1 MSSADLFVEI
11 LLEELP
17 AVPFLRE
24 FENFK
29 TKWDK
34 VLGDCELDC
43 ASEFFYTPR
52 RLVILGRDFPLRTQD
67 KEQEVFGPPV
77 EIAFVNGDKSGALS
91 NAGEAFLKK
100 NNLGRGELGF
110 ALKDNREVLYAKSIQ
125 KGRASVEFVAEMVE
139 KFLASLHFGKHMRWG
154 SVKESFIRPIRNIMI
169 FLGEEFVKS
178 QAYGLDNAPK
188 TLVHRDFGFEYH
200 EVRSFAQYEELL
212 KNHGVVLRQ
221 ERRRNL
227 VVAQVEAIAWES
239 RLFVELD
246 EELLSEVVAITESPR
261 ALLGSFDAKFLEL
274 PKEVIITSMKENQR
288 YFALYQDSSHEKLAP
303 HFIVV
308 SNSTSLQDE
317 VILAGNE
324 KVLKARLEDAMF
336 FYHND
341 LKRGLQT
348 EGLEKLVFIEGAG
361 SMADKVARERV
372 LALALMEIFGKKSAE
387 FEAKLLRAVEL
398 SKADLLSEMVYE
410 FPNLQGLMGYYYA
423 RHQGE
428 DESVAEAIKEHYL
441 PLGEDSDLPKT
452 ILGTILALA
461 HKLDNIFTLFAIG
474 KIPTG
479 SKDPFALRRAASGI
493 LRIVKKYNF
502 PFDLKEDLPRLFAS
516 VGYGVEYP
524 EQIRQF
530 FLERLGGILG
540 GNPSLLRSVL
550 ATGENDV
557 VEIFNK
563 TRALQAWFS
572 RHDELHTK
580 TLEEVPNIRP
590 LEALLG
596 TFKRVANILKDIENL
611 RVLEIN
617 EELFECKEERE
628 LFGAYKKI
636 KKVIES
642 RPKSILKERNM
653 ESNALVTR
661 KTLDYV
667 GLMRALCALKAPL
680 DAFFDGVMVNVE
692 NPALRQNRI
701 ALIAKIYEEF
711 LQVADIKE
719 ISL

>member
-1 MSSADLFVEI
+1 MRGKALSSADLFVEI

-34 VLGDCELDC
+34 VLGDYELGC

-52 RLVILGRDFPLRTQD
+52 RLVILARDFPLRTQD

-100 NNLGRGELGF
+100 NNLSRGELGF

-200 EVRSFAQYEELL
+200 EVKSFAQYEELL

-221 ERRRNL
+221 EERKNL
-227 VVAQVEAIAWES
+227 VLAQIRAIEKES
-239 RLFVELD
+239 GLYVELD

-274 PKEVIITSMKENQR
+274 PKEVIVTSMKENQR

-308 SNSTSLQDE
+308 SNSTGPQDE

-372 LALALMEIFGKKSAE
+372 LALALMEKFLKNRGDLESK
-387 FEAKLLRAVEL
+387 FLRAVEL

-423 RHQGE
+423 LHQGE
-428 DESVAEAIKEHYL
+428 DESVAEAIKEQYL
-441 PLGEDSDLPKT
+441 PLGEDSDLPSCAFSA
-452 ILGTILALA
+452 ILALA

-502 PFDLKEDLPRLFAS
+502 PFDLKEDLPSLFAS

-557 VEIFNK
+557 VGIFAK
-563 TRALQAWFS
+563 TLALGVWSS
-572 RHDELHTK
+572 RHAES
-580 TLEEVPNIRP
+580 LEI
-590 LEALLG
+590 LLKI
-596 TFKRVANILKDIENL
+596 FKRVANILKDVQNL
-611 RVLEIN
+611 GDLEVN
-617 EELFECKEERE
+617 EELFECEEERE
-628 LFGAYKKI
+628 LFRAFKKAKDDIAYLEECRSKEQVKKMGVNI
-636 KKVIES
+636 MMVRCES
-642 RPKSILKERNM
+642 IMKELT
-653 ESNALVTR
+653 S
-661 KTLDYV
+661 LD
-667 GLMRALCALKAPL
+667 KPL

>member
-1 MSSADLFVEI
+1 MRGKALSSADLFVEI

-34 VLGDCELDC
+34 VLGDYELGC
-43 ASEFFYTPR
+43 TSEFFYTPR
-52 RLVILGRDFPLRTQD
+52 RLVILARDFSLRTQD
-67 KEQEVFGPPV
+67 KEQEIFGPPV

-100 NNLGRGELGF
+100 NNLSRGELGF

-200 EVRSFAQYEELL
+200 EVKGFEQYEELL

-221 ERRRNL
+221 EERKNL
-227 VVAQVEAIAWES
+227 VVEQIRAIEKKS
-239 RLFVELD
+239 GLYVELD

-274 PKEVIITSMKENQR
+274 PKEVIVTSMKENQR
-288 YFALYQDSSHEKLAP
+288 YFALYRDFIKHEKLAP

-308 SNSTSLQDE
+308 SNSTSPQDG

-361 SMADKVARERV
+361 SMADKVARERA
-372 LALALMEIFGKKSAE
+372 LALALMEKFAVEVDGRE
-387 FEAKLLRAVEL
+387 KLLCAVEL

-428 DESVAEAIKEHYL
+428 DESVAEAIKEQYL
-441 PLGEDSDLPKT
+441 PLGEDSDLPSTKFSS
-452 ILGTILALA
+452 IVAIA

-493 LRIVKKYNF
+493 LRIIDGWGF
-502 PFDLKEDLPRLFAS
+502 WFDLKEDLPRLFAS

-557 VEIFNK
+557 SEIFLK
-563 TRALQAWFS
+563 TWALVGFFS
-572 RHDELHTK
+572 TNRSEL
-580 TLEEVPNIRP
+580 IS
-590 LEALLG
+590 
-596 TFKRVANILKDIENL
+596 TFKRVANILKDVENL
-611 RVLEIN
+611 GDLEVN
-617 EELFECKEERE
+617 ENLFECAEERE
-628 LFGAYKKI
+628 LFEAYSKI
-636 KKVIES
+636 VGRDFE
-642 RPKSILKERNM
+642 
-653 ESNALVTR
+653 
-661 KTLDYV
+661 DYEE
-667 GLMRALCALKAPL
+667 LLRALCALKTPL

-701 ALIAKIYEEF
+701 ALIVKIYEEF

>member
-1 MSSADLFVEI
+1 MRGKALSSADLFVEI

-34 VLGDCELDC
+34 VLGDYELGC

-52 RLVILGRDFPLRTQD
+52 RLVILARDFPLRTQD

-200 EVRSFAQYEELL
+200 EVRSFEQYEELL

-221 ERRRNL
+221 EERKNL
-227 VVAQVEAIAWES
+227 VLAQIGTIEKES
-239 RLFVELD
+239 GLYVELD

-274 PKEVIITSMKENQR
+274 PKEVIVTSMKENQR

-308 SNSTSLQDE
+308 SNSTSPQDG
-317 VILAGNE
+317 VILSGNE

-348 EGLEKLVFIEGAG
+348 DGLEKLVFIEGAG

-372 LALALMEIFGKKSAE
+372 LALALMEKFAVEVDGRE
-387 FEAKLLRAVEL
+387 KLLCAVEL

-423 RHQGE
+423 LHQGE
-428 DESVAEAIKEHYL
+428 DESVAEAIKEQYL
-441 PLGEDSDLPKT
+441 PLGEDSDLPSRAFSA
-452 ILGTILALA
+452 ILALA

-493 LRIVKKYNF
+493 LRIIDGWGF
-502 PFDLKEDLPRLFAS
+502 WFDLKEDLPRLFAS

-557 VEIFNK
+557 VEIFSK
-563 TRALQAWFS
+563 TQALVKYFS
-572 RHDELHTK
+572 VNQSEL
-580 TLEEVPNIRP
+580 IS
-590 LEALLG
+590 
-596 TFKRVANILKDIENL
+596 TFKRVANILKDVENL
-611 RVLEIN
+611 GDLEIN
-617 EELFECKEERE
+617 ENLFECAEERE
-628 LFGAYKKI
+628 LFEAYSKI
-636 KKVIES
+636 VGRDFE
-642 RPKSILKERNM
+642 
-653 ESNALVTR
+653 
-661 KTLDYV
+661 DYEE
-667 GLMRALCALKAPL
+667 LLRALCALKSPL

-692 NPALRQNRI
+692 NPALRKNRI

>member
-1 MSSADLFVEI
+1 MRGKALSSADLFVEI

-34 VLGDCELDC
+34 VLGDYELDC

-52 RLVILGRDFPLRTQD
+52 RLVILARDFPLRTQD

-77 EIAFVNGDKSGALS
+77 EIAFVSGDKSGALS

-169 FLGEEFVKS
+169 FLGDEFVKS

-200 EVRSFAQYEELL
+200 EVKGFEQYEELL

-221 ERRRNL
+221 EERKNL
-227 VVAQVEAIAWES
+227 VLAQIGAIEKKS
-239 RLFVELD
+239 GLYVELD

-274 PKEVIITSMKENQR
+274 PKEVIVTSMKENQR

-303 HFIVV
+303 HFIEV
-308 SNSTSLQDE
+308 SNSTSPQR
-317 VILAGNE
+317 VILEGNE

-372 LALALMEIFGKKSAE
+372 LALALMGKFLKNGGDLESK
-387 FEAKLLRAVEL
+387 FLRAVEL

-423 RHQGE
+423 LHQGE
-428 DESVAEAIKEHYL
+428 DESVAEAIKEQYL
-441 PLGEDSDLPKT
+441 PLGEGSALPNT

-493 LRIVKKYNF
+493 LRIIADRGF
-502 PFDLKEDLPRLFAS
+502 GFDLKEDLPRLFAS

-557 VEIFNK
+557 VEIFAK
-563 TRALQAWFS
+563 TLALGVWSS
-572 RHDELHTK
+572 RHAESLE
-580 TLEEVPNIRP
+580 TLLKI
-590 LEALLG
+590 
-596 TFKRVANILKDIENL
+596 FKRVANILKDVQNL
-611 RVLEIN
+611 GDLEVN
-617 EELFECKEERE
+617 EELFECEEERE
-628 LFGAYKKI
+628 LFRAFKKAKDDI
-636 KKVIES
+636 ARLEEYRSKEQVKEMGVNIMMVRCES
-642 RPKSILKERNM
+642 IM
-653 ESNALVTR
+653 EKLTS
-661 KTLDYV
+661 LDT
-667 GLMRALCALKAPL
+667 PL

>member
-1 MSSADLFVEI
+1 MRGKALSSADLFVEI

-34 VLGDCELDC
+34 VLGDYELDC
-43 ASEFFYTPR
+43 ASEFYYTPR

-100 NNLGRGELGF
+100 NNLSRGELGF

-221 ERRRNL
+221 EERKNL
-227 VVAQVEAIAWES
+227 VVEQIGAIEKES
-239 RLFVELD
+239 GLYVELD

-274 PKEVIITSMKENQR
+274 PKEVIVTSMKENQR

-308 SNSTSLQDE
+308 SNSTSPQDG

-348 EGLEKLVFIEGAG
+348 DGLEKLVFIEGAG

-372 LALALMEIFGKKSAE
+372 LARALMEKFGKKSAD

-423 RHQGE
+423 LHQGE
-428 DESVAEAIKEHYL
+428 DEPIAEAIKEQYL
-441 PLGEDSDLPKT
+441 PLGEDSALPS
-452 ILGTILALA
+452 IVFSAILALA

-493 LRIVKKYNF
+493 LRIIADRGFV
-502 PFDLKEDLPRLFAS
+502 FDLKDDLPRLFAS

-557 VEIFNK
+557 VEIFSK
-563 TRALQAWFS
+563 TQALVKYFS
-572 RHDELHTK
+572 VNQSEL
-580 TLEEVPNIRP
+580 I
-590 LEALLG
+590 G
-596 TFKRVANILKDIENL
+596 TFKRVANILKDVENL
-611 RVLEIN
+611 GDLEVR
-617 EELFECKEERE
+617 EEFFETHQEKSLFD
-628 LFGAYKKI
+628 AYKNVLDLKSQ
-636 KKVIES
+636 KMGASLVKYPD
-642 RPKSILKERNM
+642 RPDTRQLTLK
-653 ESNALVTR
+653 
-661 KTLDYV
+661 
-667 GLMRALCALKAPL
+667 ALKYGGVISSLCNLKFFL

>member
-1 MSSADLFVEI
+1 MRGKALSSADLFVEI

-34 VLGDCELDC
+34 VLGDYELDC

-52 RLVILGRDFPLRTQD
+52 RLVILGCDFPLRTQD

-100 NNLGRGELGF
+100 NNLGRGELGI

-200 EVRSFAQYEELL
+200 EVKGFAQYEELL
-212 KNHGVVLRQ
+212 KSHGVVLRQ

-308 SNSTSLQDE
+308 SNSTSPQDE

-428 DESVAEAIKEHYL
+428 DESVAEAIKEQYL
-441 PLGEDSDLPKT
+441 PLGEDSALPS
-452 ILGTILALA
+452 IVFSAILALA

-479 SKDPFALRRAASGI
+479 SKDPFALRRAASGV
-493 LRIVKKYNF
+493 LRIIADRGFV
-502 PFDLKEDLPRLFAS
+502 FDLKEDLPRLFAN

-557 VEIFNK
+557 SEIFLK
-563 TRALQAWFS
+563 TWALVGFFS
-572 RHDELHTK
+572 TNRSEL
-580 TLEEVPNIRP
+580 IS
-590 LEALLG
+590 
-596 TFKRVANILKDIENL
+596 TFKRVANILKDVENL
-611 RVLEIN
+611 GDLEIN
-617 EELFECKEERE
+617 ENLFECKEERE
-628 LFGAYKKI
+628 LFEAHSKI
-636 KKVIES
+636 VGRDFE
-642 RPKSILKERNM
+642 
-653 ESNALVTR
+653 
-661 KTLDYV
+661 DYEE
-667 GLMRALCALKAPL
+667 LLRALCALKTPL
-680 DAFFDGVMVNVE
+680 DAFFDSVMVNVE

>member
-1 MSSADLFVEI
+1 MRGKALSSAVLFVEI

-34 VLGDCELDC
+34 VLGDYELDC

-200 EVRSFAQYEELL
+200 EVKSFAQYEELL

-221 ERRRNL
+221 EERKNL
-227 VVAQVEAIAWES
+227 VVEQIRAIEKES
-239 RLFVELD
+239 GLYVELD

-261 ALLGSFDAKFLEL
+261 ALLGSFDEKFLEL
-274 PKEVIITSMKENQR
+274 PKEVIVTSMKENQR
-288 YFALYQDSSHEKLAP
+288 YFALYRDFIRHEKLAP

-372 LALALMEIFGKKSAE
+372 LALALMEKFAVEVDGRE
-387 FEAKLLRAVEL
+387 KLLRAVEL

-423 RHQGE
+423 LHQGE
-428 DESVAEAIKEHYL
+428 DESVAEAIKEQYL
-441 PLGEDSDLPKT
+441 PLGEDSALPS
-452 ILGTILALA
+452 IVFSAILALA

-493 LRIVKKYNF
+493 LRIIADRGFV
-502 PFDLKEDLPRLFAS
+502 FDLKEDLPRLFAS

-557 VEIFNK
+557 SEIFLK
-563 TRALQAWFS
+563 TWALVGFFS
-572 RHDELHTK
+572 TNRSEL
-580 TLEEVPNIRP
+580 IS
-590 LEALLG
+590 
-596 TFKRVANILKDIENL
+596 TFKRVANILKDVENL
-611 RVLEIN
+611 GVLEIN

-628 LFGAYKKI
+628 LFEAYGKI
-636 KKVIES
+636 VGRDFE
-642 RPKSILKERNM
+642 
-653 ESNALVTR
+653 
-661 KTLDYV
+661 DYEE
-667 GLMRALCALKAPL
+667 LLRALCALKAPL
-680 DAFFDGVMVNVE
+680 DAFFDSVMVNVE

>member
-1 MSSADLFVEI
+1 MRGKALSSADLFVEI

-100 NNLGRGELGF
+100 NNLSRGELGF

-212 KNHGVVLRQ
+212 KSHGVVLRQ
-221 ERRRNL
+221 EERKNL
-227 VVAQVEAIAWES
+227 VVEQIRAIEKESGLYVE
-239 RLFVELD
+239 FD

-274 PKEVIITSMKENQR
+274 PKEVIVTSMKENQR
-288 YFALYQDSSHEKLAP
+288 YFALYRDFIRHEKLAP

-308 SNSTSLQDE
+308 SNSTSPQDE

-348 EGLEKLVFIEGAG
+348 DGLEKLVFIEGAG

-372 LALALMEIFGKKSAE
+372 LARALMEKFGKKSAD

-423 RHQGE
+423 LHQGE
-428 DESVAEAIKEHYL
+428 DEPIAEAIKEQYL
-441 PLGEDSDLPKT
+441 PLGEDSALPS
-452 ILGTILALA
+452 IVFSAILALA

-493 LRIVKKYNF
+493 LRIIADRGFV
-502 PFDLKEDLPRLFAS
+502 FDLKEDLPRLFAS

-524 EQIRQF
+524 EQIGQF

-557 VEIFNK
+557 VEIFSK
-563 TRALQAWFS
+563 TQALVKYFS
-572 RHDELHTK
+572 VNQSEL
-580 TLEEVPNIRP
+580 IS
-590 LEALLG
+590 
-596 TFKRVANILKDIENL
+596 TFKRVANILKDVENL
-611 RVLEIN
+611 GDLEIN
-617 EELFECKEERE
+617 ENLFECKEERE
-628 LFGAYKKI
+628 LFEAHSKI
-636 KKVIES
+636 VGRDFE
-642 RPKSILKERNM
+642 
-653 ESNALVTR
+653 
-661 KTLDYV
+661 DYEE
-667 GLMRALCALKAPL
+667 LLRALCTLKAPL

>member
-1 MSSADLFVEI
+1 MSSAVLFVEI

-34 VLGDCELDC
+34 VLGDYELDC

-77 EIAFVNGDKSGALS
+77 EIAFVNGDKTGALS

-100 NNLGRGELGF
+100 NNLSRGELGF

-125 KGRASVEFVAEMVE
+125 KGRASVEFVAEMME

-188 TLVHRDFGFEYH
+188 TLVHRDFGFEYR
-200 EVRSFAQYEELL
+200 EVRSFGQYEGLL

-221 ERRRNL
+221 EERKNL
-227 VVAQVEAIAWES
+227 VVEQIRAIEKES
-239 RLFVELD
+239 GLYVELD

-261 ALLGSFDAKFLEL
+261 ALLGSFDARFLEL
-274 PKEVIITSMKENQR
+274 PKEVIVTSMKENQR
-288 YFALYQDSSHEKLAP
+288 YFALYQDSGYEKLAP

-308 SNSTSLQDE
+308 SNSTSPQDG
-317 VILAGNE
+317 VILSGNE

-372 LALALMEIFGKKSAE
+372 LALALMEKFLKNRGDLESK
-387 FEAKLLRAVEL
+387 FLRAVEL

-423 RHQGE
+423 LHQGE
-428 DESVAEAIKEHYL
+428 DESVAEAIKEQYL
-441 PLGEDSDLPKT
+441 PLGEDSDLPSCAFSA
-452 ILGTILALA
+452 ILALA

-479 SKDPFALRRAASGI
+479 SKDPFALRRAASGV
-493 LRIVKKYNF
+493 LRIIADRGF
-502 PFDLKEDLPRLFAS
+502 GFDLKEDLPRLFAS

-557 VEIFNK
+557 VEIFSK
-563 TRALQAWFS
+563 TQALVKYFS
-572 RHDELHTK
+572 VNQSEL
-580 TLEEVPNIRP
+580 I
-590 LEALLG
+590 G
-596 TFKRVANILKDIENL
+596 TFKRVANILKDVENL
-611 RVLEIN
+611 GDLEVN
-617 EELFECKEERE
+617 ENLFECAEERE
-628 LFGAYKKI
+628 LFEAYSKI
-636 KKVIES
+636 VGRDFE
-642 RPKSILKERNM
+642 
-653 ESNALVTR
+653 
-661 KTLDYV
+661 DYEE
-667 GLMRALCALKAPL
+667 LLRALCALKSPL

>member
-1 MSSADLFVEI
+1 MRGKALSSADLFVEI

-34 VLGDCELDC
+34 VLGDYELGC
-43 ASEFFYTPR
+43 TSEFFYTPR
-52 RLVILGRDFPLRTQD
+52 RLVILARDFPLRTQD

-77 EIAFVNGDKSGALS
+77 EIAFVNGDKTGALS

-100 NNLGRGELGF
+100 NNLSRGELGF

-200 EVRSFAQYEELL
+200 EVKSFAQYEELL

-221 ERRRNL
+221 KDCEECEEWEECKCREGRVRKQIKKIGERSGL
-227 VVAQVEAIAWES
+227 Y
-239 RLFVELD
+239 VELD

-274 PKEVIITSMKENQR
+274 PKEVIVTSMKENQR

-308 SNSTSLQDE
+308 SNSTSPQDG
-317 VILAGNE
+317 VILSGNE

-372 LALALMEIFGKKSAE
+372 LALALMEKFLKNRGDLESK
-387 FEAKLLRAVEL
+387 FLRAVEL

-428 DESVAEAIKEHYL
+428 DESVAEAIKEQYL
-441 PLGEDSDLPKT
+441 PLGEDSDLPSCAFSA
-452 ILGTILALA
+452 ILALA

-493 LRIVKKYNF
+493 LRIIDGWGF
-502 PFDLKEDLPRLFAS
+502 WFDLKEDLPRLFAS

-557 VEIFNK
+557 SEIFFK
-563 TRALQAWFS
+563 TWALVGFFS
-572 RHDELHTK
+572 TNRSEL
-580 TLEEVPNIRP
+580 IS
-590 LEALLG
+590 
-596 TFKRVANILKDIENL
+596 TFKRVANILKDVENL
-611 RVLEIN
+611 GDLEVN
-617 EELFECKEERE
+617 ENLFECAEERE
-628 LFGAYKKI
+628 LFEAYSKI
-636 KKVIES
+636 VGRDFE
-642 RPKSILKERNM
+642 
-653 ESNALVTR
+653 
-661 KTLDYV
+661 DYEE
-667 GLMRALCALKAPL
+667 LLRALCALKTPL

>member
-1 MSSADLFVEI
+1 MRGKALSSADLFVEI

-34 VLGDCELDC
+34 VLGDYELDC

-200 EVRSFAQYEELL
+200 EVKGFEQYEELL

-221 ERRRNL
+221 EERKNL
-227 VVAQVEAIAWES
+227 VLAQIGAIEKES
-239 RLFVELD
+239 GLYVELD

-274 PKEVIITSMKENQR
+274 PKEVIVTSMKENQR
-288 YFALYQDSSHEKLAP
+288 YFALYQDSGYEKLAP

-308 SNSTSLQDE
+308 SNSTSPQR
-317 VILAGNE
+317 VILEGNE

-348 EGLEKLVFIEGAG
+348 DGLEKLVFIEGAG

-372 LALALMEIFGKKSAE
+372 LALALMEKFLKNRGDLESK
-387 FEAKLLRAVEL
+387 FLRAVEL

-428 DESVAEAIKEHYL
+428 DESVAEAIKEQYL
-441 PLGEDSDLPKT
+441 PLGEDSALPSVVFSA
-452 ILGTILALA
+452 ILALA

-479 SKDPFALRRAASGI
+479 SKDPFALRRAASGV
-493 LRIVKKYNF
+493 LRIIADRGFV
-502 PFDLKEDLPRLFAS
+502 FDLKEDLPRLFAS

-524 EQIRQF
+524 EQIGQF

-557 VEIFNK
+557 VEIFSK
-563 TRALQAWFS
+563 TQALVKYFS
-572 RHDELHTK
+572 VNQSEL
-580 TLEEVPNIRP
+580 IS
-590 LEALLG
+590 
-596 TFKRVANILKDIENL
+596 TFKRVANILKDVENL
-611 RVLEIN
+611 GDLEIN
-617 EELFECKEERE
+617 ENLFECAEERE
-628 LFGAYKKI
+628 LFEAYSKI
-636 KKVIES
+636 VGRDFE
-642 RPKSILKERNM
+642 
-653 ESNALVTR
+653 
-661 KTLDYV
+661 DYEE
-667 GLMRALCALKAPL
+667 LLRALCALKSPL

-701 ALIAKIYEEF
+701 ALIVKIYEEF

>member
-1 MSSADLFVEI
+1 MRGKALSSADLFVEI

-34 VLGDCELDC
+34 VLGDYELDC
-43 ASEFFYTPR
+43 ASEFYYTPR

-100 NNLGRGELGF
+100 NNLSRGELGF

-169 FLGEEFVKS
+169 FLGEEFVRS

-221 ERRRNL
+221 EERKNL
-227 VVAQVEAIAWES
+227 VLAQIGAIEKES
-239 RLFVELD
+239 GLYVELD
-246 EELLSEVVAITESPR
+246 EGLLSEVVAITESPR

-274 PKEVIITSMKENQR
+274 PKEVIVTSMKENQR
-288 YFALYQDSSHEKLAP
+288 YFALYRDFIRHEKLAP

-308 SNSTSLQDE
+308 SNSTSPQDG

-372 LALALMEIFGKKSAE
+372 LALALMEKFGKKSAE

-423 RHQGE
+423 LHQGE
-428 DESVAEAIKEHYL
+428 DESVAEAIKEQYL
-441 PLGEDSDLPKT
+441 PLGEDSDLPSCAFSA
-452 ILGTILALA
+452 ILALA
-461 HKLDNIFTLFAIG
+461 HKLDNIFTLFVIG

-493 LRIVKKYNF
+493 LRIIDGWGF
-502 PFDLKEDLPRLFAS
+502 WFDLKEDLPRLFAS

-540 GNPSLLRSVL
+540 KNPSLLRSVL

-557 VEIFNK
+557 SEIFLK
-563 TRALQAWFS
+563 TWALVGFFS
-572 RHDELHTK
+572 TNRSEL
-580 TLEEVPNIRP
+580 IS
-590 LEALLG
+590 
-596 TFKRVANILKDIENL
+596 TFKRVANILKDVENL
-611 RVLEIN
+611 GDLEIN
-617 EELFECKEERE
+617 ENLFECKEERE
-628 LFGAYKKI
+628 LFEAYSKI
-636 KKVIES
+636 VGRDFE
-642 RPKSILKERNM
+642 
-653 ESNALVTR
+653 
-661 KTLDYV
+661 DYEE
-667 GLMRALCALKAPL
+667 LLRALCALKPPL

>member
-1 MSSADLFVEI
+1 MRGKALSSAVLFVEI

-34 VLGDCELDC
+34 VLGDYELDC
-43 ASEFFYTPR
+43 ASEFYYTPR

-100 NNLGRGELGF
+100 NNLSRGELGF

-212 KNHGVVLRQ
+212 KTHGVVLRQ
-221 ERRRNL
+221 EERKNL
-227 VVAQVEAIAWES
+227 VLAQIGAIEEES
-239 RLFVELD
+239 GLSVELD

-274 PKEVIITSMKENQR
+274 PKEVIVTSMKENQR

-308 SNSTSLQDE
+308 SNSTSPQDE

-348 EGLEKLVFIEGAG
+348 DGLEKLVFIEGAG

-372 LALALMEIFGKKSAE
+372 LALALMEKFLKNRGDLETK
-387 FEAKLLRAVEL
+387 FLRAVEL

-423 RHQGE
+423 LHQGE
-428 DESVAEAIKEHYL
+428 DEPIAEAIKEQYL
-441 PLGEDSDLPKT
+441 PLGEDSDLPSCAFSA
-452 ILGTILALA
+452 ILALA

-493 LRIVKKYNF
+493 LRIIADRGFV
-502 PFDLKEDLPRLFAS
+502 FDLKEDLPRLFAS

-524 EQIRQF
+524 EQIKQF

-557 VEIFNK
+557 SEIFLK
-563 TRALQAWFS
+563 TWALVGFFS
-572 RHDELHTK
+572 TNRSEL
-580 TLEEVPNIRP
+580 IS
-590 LEALLG
+590 
-596 TFKRVANILKDIENL
+596 TFKRVANILKDVENL
-611 RVLEIN
+611 GDLEIN
-617 EELFECKEERE
+617 ENLFECKEERE
-628 LFGAYKKI
+628 LFEAHSKI
-636 KKVIES
+636 VGRDFE
-642 RPKSILKERNM
+642 
-653 ESNALVTR
+653 
-661 KTLDYV
+661 DYEE
-667 GLMRALCALKAPL
+667 LLRALCALKTPL

>member
-1 MSSADLFVEI
+1 MRGKALSSAVLFVEI

-34 VLGDCELDC
+34 VLGDYELDC

-52 RLVILGRDFPLRTQD
+52 RLVILAYDFPLRTQD

-100 NNLGRGELGF
+100 NNLSRGELGF
-110 ALKDNREVLYAKSIQ
+110 ALKDNREVLHAKSIQ

-200 EVRSFAQYEELL
+200 EVRSFGQYEELL

-221 ERRRNL
+221 EGRKNL
-227 VVAQVEAIAWES
+227 VVEQIGAIEKES
-239 RLFVELD
+239 GLSVELD

-274 PKEVIITSMKENQR
+274 PKEVIVTSMKENQR

-317 VILAGNE
+317 VILSGNE

-361 SMADKVARERV
+361 SMVDKVARERV
-372 LALALMEIFGKKSAE
+372 LALALMEKFLKNRGDLESK
-387 FEAKLLRAVEL
+387 FLRAVEL

-428 DESVAEAIKEHYL
+428 DEPIAEAIKEQYL
-441 PLGEDSDLPKT
+441 PLGEDSDLPSTKFSS
-452 ILGTILALA
+452 IVAIA

-493 LRIVKKYNF
+493 LRIIADRGFV
-502 PFDLKEDLPRLFAS
+502 FDLKEDLPRLFAS

-550 ATGENDV
+550 TTGENDV
-557 VEIFNK
+557 VEIFSK
-563 TRALQAWFS
+563 TQALVKYFS
-572 RHDELHTK
+572 VNRSEL
-580 TLEEVPNIRP
+580 I
-590 LEALLG
+590 G
-596 TFKRVANILKDIENL
+596 TFKRVANILKDVENL
-611 RVLEIN
+611 GDLEAN
-617 EELFECKEERE
+617 ENLFECAEERE
-628 LFGAYKKI
+628 LFGAYSKI
-636 KKVIES
+636 V
-642 RPKSILKERNM
+642 ERDF
-653 ESNALVTR
+653 E
-661 KTLDYV
+661 DYEE
-667 GLMRALCALKAPL
+667 LLEALCTLKPPL

-692 NPALRQNRI
+692 NPALRKNRI

>member
-34 VLGDCELDC
+34 VLGDYELDC

-52 RLVILGRDFPLRTQD
+52 RLVIHASKFPLRTQD

-100 NNLGRGELGF
+100 NNLSREELGF
-110 ALKDNREVLYAKSIQ
+110 ALKDNREVLHAKSIQ

-139 KFLASLHFGKHMRWG
+139 EFLASLHFGKHMRWG

-169 FLGEEFVKS
+169 FLGEEFVRS

-221 ERRRNL
+221 EERKNL
-227 VVAQVEAIAWES
+227 VIEQIRAIEKES
-239 RLFVELD
+239 GLYVELD

-274 PKEVIITSMKENQR
+274 PKEVIVTSMKENQR
-288 YFALYQDSSHEKLAP
+288 YFALYQDSSHKKLAP

-308 SNSTSLQDE
+308 SNSTSPQDG
-317 VILAGNE
+317 VILSGNE

-348 EGLEKLVFIEGAG
+348 DGLEKLVFIEGAG

-372 LALALMEIFGKKSAE
+372 LALALMEKFDKKSAE
-387 FEAKLLRAVEL
+387 FEAELLRAVEL

-410 FPNLQGLMGYYYA
+410 FPNLQGLMGHYYA

-428 DESVAEAIKEHYL
+428 DEPIAEAIKEQYL
-441 PLGEDSDLPKT
+441 PLGEDSDLPSTKFSS
-452 ILGTILALA
+452 IVAIA

-493 LRIVKKYNF
+493 LRIIADRGFV
-502 PFDLKEDLPRLFAS
+502 FDLKEDLPRLFAS

-550 ATGENDV
+550 TTGENDV
-557 VEIFNK
+557 SEIFLK
-563 TRALQAWFS
+563 TWALVGFFS
-572 RHDELHTK
+572 TNRSEL
-580 TLEEVPNIRP
+580 IS
-590 LEALLG
+590 
-596 TFKRVANILKDIENL
+596 TFKRVANILKDVEKLGDLEVNEN
-611 RVLEIN
+611 
-617 EELFECKEERE
+617 LFECAEERE
-628 LFGAYKKI
+628 LFEAYSKI
-636 KKVIES
+636 VGRDFEDYEELL
-642 RPKSILKERNM
+642 RVLCTLK
-653 ESNALVTR
+653 T
-661 KTLDYV
+661 
-667 GLMRALCALKAPL
+667 PL